1 MTFWQKSTFLDLQR
15 SITFFAMTLL
25 GASPGILKMRF
36 SDLYTPSGTD
46 QEIRPVLKSA
56 IFDLVDLNSCVGQ
69 RPGAKA
75 RCRFGDFFHGRF
87 GKTCFEDFERSSYPA
102 NEFSRKC

>member
-1 MTFWQKSTFLDLQR
+1 MTP
-15 SITFFAMTLL
+15 L

-46 QEIRPVLKSA
+46 QEIRPVFKSA
-56 IFDLVDLNSCVGQ
+56 IFDLFDLNSCVGQ

-75 RCRFGDFFHGRF
+75 RCRFGDFFHGL
-87 GKTCFEDFERSSYPA
+87 FEKRVFKIFKVFRIRPINFIKSISLSHWTL
-102 NEFSRKC
+102 FS